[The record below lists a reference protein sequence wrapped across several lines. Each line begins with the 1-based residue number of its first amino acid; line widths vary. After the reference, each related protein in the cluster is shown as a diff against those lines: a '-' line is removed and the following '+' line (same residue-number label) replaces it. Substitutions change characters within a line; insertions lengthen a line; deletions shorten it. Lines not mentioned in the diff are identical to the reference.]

1 MTVELATHPKVKLRV
16 EDFDLLAMNGGLE
29 GLERT
34 ELLDGDIYLMSPQYS
49 PHSDAKSLFYEA
61 LLDWKRL
68 HRPELAVRTES
79 SVAMPPNDEPMLD
92 LILCK
97 WERREKGIPV
107 EAVLLLVEI
116 ADASRARDMGYK
128 KSLYARQGVPE
139 YWVVDIDKRKVWQF
153 SSPGAEGYGVEA
165 EVPFGETLHAAT
177 LVGLVV
183 ETVGLE

>member
-49 PHSDAKSLFYEA
+49 PHSDAKSLIYEA

-68 HRPELAVRTES
+68 YRPELAVRTES
-79 SVAMPPNDEPMLD
+79 SVAMPPNDEPMPD
-92 LILCK
+92 LILCD

-128 KSLYARQGVPE
+128 KDLYARQGVPE
-139 YWVVDIDKRKVWQF
+139 YWVVDIDKRKVWRF
-153 SSPGAEGYGVEA
+153 SSPNADGYGAEA
-165 EVPFGETLHAAT
+165 EVPFGELLHAAT
-177 LVGLVV
+177 LEWLVV
-183 ETVGLE
+183 ETVGLV